1 MKKVSIYM
9 TMIIVAIIS
18 FMGGIIYEDWF
29 YNVDQLF
36 EMNKF
41 KAELIKNQ
49 YNALDKAAIV
59 IDNNGLLDKDGSD
72 DMQNYLTAIN
82 SVDSLYNLQDK

>member
-1 MKKVSIYM
+1 MKKVSIYI

-29 YNVDQLF
+29 YNVDKLF
-36 EMNKF
+36 KMNKF

>member
-1 MKKVSIYM
+1 MKKVSIY
-9 TMIIVAIIS
+9 TIVIIVAIIS
-18 FMGGIIYEDWF
+18 FIGGIIYEDWF

-59 IDNNGLLDKDGSD
+59 IDNNELLDKDGSD
-72 DMQNYLTAIN
+72 DMQNYLIAIN